1 MKIKAKDNLFVIH
14 EDLDIYIKEKTQKR
28 SIVNCLFEFRYDIML
43 KLLKLLLFL
52 VFIVLL
58 HSVNDKINNKSS
70 DIQKNINN
78 DNITKYNI
86 TNKTEDNLENFVET
100 NLESHREIMSFSYFK
115 NIFYKIET

>member
-1 MKIKAKDNLFVIH
+1 MKIRAKHNFDLIH
-14 EDLDIYIKEKTQKR
+14 EDLDIFNKKKTQKR
-28 SIVNCLFEFRYDIML
+28 SIFNCLFEYRYDIML
-43 KLLKLLLFL
+43 KLLLILIL
-52 VFIVLL
+52 IVIFC
-58 HSVNDKINNKSS
+58 SVNDKINSQSS
-70 DIQKNINN
+70 DIKKNINN